1 MKQVEDRQE
10 KIKEDLYEMSKPL
23 ARYAG
28 DKDLDEM
35 LKNQEWDGDPMLEYI
50 RKKKKAKIEKSG
62 GKSRPEYQG
71 IFLPNRYG
79 IKPGHRWDG
88 VDRSNGYEKK
98 WFEEQNAKKAR
109 EEEAFKWSTA
119 DM

>member
-1 MKQVEDRQE
+1 
-10 KIKEDLYEMSKPL
+10 MSKPL
-23 ARYAG
+23 ARYKD

-35 LKNQEWDGDPMLEYI
+35 LKNQERDGDPMLEYI
-50 RKKKKAKIEKSG
+50 KRKKKKTESGSNAK
-62 GKSRPEYQG
+62 PEYQG
-71 IFLPNRYG
+71 LYLPNRYD
-79 IKPGHRWDG
+79 IKPGHKWDG

-98 WFEEQNAKKAR
+98 WFEEQSAKKAR

>member
-1 MKQVEDRQE
+1 MQDRQE
-10 KIKEDLYEMSKPL
+10 KMTDDLYEMSKPL
-23 ARYAG
+23 ARYKD

-35 LKNQEWDGDPMLEYI
+35 LKNQEREGDPMLEYI
-50 RKKKKAKIEKSG
+50 RKKKKTETEKSR
-62 GKSRPEYQG
+62 KEYEG
-71 IFLPNRYG
+71 VYLPNRYD
-79 IKPGHRWDG
+79 IKPGHKWDG